1 MRHRPI
7 GIGVQGLADV
17 FALMDLSFTSEEARD
32 VNKLIFET
40 IYHAAVERSMEIAK
54 ERYDLIQL
62 AKKEGKYEDNAVL
75 SLLKS
80 IRISHG
86 TKKLLWCL

>member
-17 FALMDLSFTSEEARD
+17 FALMDLSFTSNEARQ

-40 IYHAAVERSMEIAK
+40 IYHAAVERSMEIAR
-54 ERYDLIQL
+54 ERYEFIQK
-62 AKKEGKYEDNAVL
+62 AKMEGRYQEKR
-75 SLLKS
+75 S
-80 IRISHG
+80 IN
-86 TKKLLWCL
+86 LF